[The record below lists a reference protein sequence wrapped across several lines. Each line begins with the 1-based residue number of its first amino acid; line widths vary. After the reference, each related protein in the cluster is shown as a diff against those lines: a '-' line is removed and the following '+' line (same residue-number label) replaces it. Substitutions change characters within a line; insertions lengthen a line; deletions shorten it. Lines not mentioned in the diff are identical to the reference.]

1 MEALIAHFRAAC
13 ARYADA
19 ARGGEPRD
27 EESSESDLDGG
38 YNSNL
43 AGGIEVKISEKIGDI
58 CHYVMLRPMYWALL
72 RGID

>member
-1 MEALIAHFRAAC
+1 MRNHGKTLDDAAELVEALIAHFRAAC

-38 YNSNL
+38 YL
-43 AGGIEVKISEKIGDI
+43 TETWQVA
-58 CHYVMLRPMYWALL
+58 LR
-72 RGID
+72 